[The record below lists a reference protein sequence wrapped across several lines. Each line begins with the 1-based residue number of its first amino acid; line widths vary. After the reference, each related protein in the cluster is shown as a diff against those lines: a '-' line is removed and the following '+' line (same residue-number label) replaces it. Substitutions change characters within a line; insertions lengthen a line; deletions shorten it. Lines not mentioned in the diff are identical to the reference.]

1 MSTLNDFLASVNAHA
16 YAPTQSLAGCFII
29 TNTVNSRRFRL
40 SKTFRDALNSP
51 IAIELYFTED
61 SVLVILTDGTS
72 KCSITFRSGG
82 YVYDSCLTEKLIEM
96 SGVEV
101 PEGKSRKIG
110 IFTTNQLEDGSI
122 YAEVKFN

>member
-1 MSTLNDFLASVNAHA
+1 M
-16 YAPTQSLAGCFII
+16 
-29 TNTVNSRRFRL
+29 
-40 SKTFRDALNSP
+40 
-51 IAIELYFTED
+51 
-61 SVLVILTDGTS
+61 
-72 KCSITFRSGG
+72 
-82 YVYDSCLTEKLIEM
+82 YDSCLTEKLIEM